1 MVDLG
6 MDLTGGMERKGNVYP
21 YAKSVGMGYAYGHE
35 RSDGFDGVCAQ
46 VNSHKIIF

>member
-21 YAKSVGMGYAYGHE
+21 YAKSVGMRNA
-35 RSDGFDGVCAQ
+35 RVPLRRTAA
-46 VNSHKIIF
+46 